1 MLGAALLVSCI
12 VSVFFARKLPKP
24 ILQMET
30 AARRMSNLDFSEKC
44 TCDSQDELGNL
55 AKSLNFLSEKLE
67 ESIGQLQLTNCDLQK
82 NLGIQKEI
90 DCMRRNFMAMASH
103 EFKTPLTLLRGYL
116 EMMRDQVLLQQSLQ
130 EAEEVMIEESIF

>member
-1 MLGAALLVSCI
+1 
-12 VSVFFARKLPKP
+12 
-24 ILQMET
+24 
-30 AARRMSNLDFSEKC
+30 
-44 TCDSQDELGNL
+44 
-55 AKSLNFLSEKLE
+55 
-67 ESIGQLQLTNCDLQK
+67 LQK

-116 EMMRDQVLLQQSLQ
+116 EMMRDQVLPQQSLQ